1 MALTK
6 VRAGGVTLSDNFAF
20 TGTVSGVGMDLLLND
35 TISSSTAN
43 YIISSTYINGS
54 YDSYHLDATFLGT
67 LDGRYFYGEV
77 YVGGSLITS
86 SSYAYEVQVLGAAY
100 SSGGFNSNGD
110 SVLNVFNTAGAG
122 SADGEGITISAT
134 YQNTNSILK
143 PFCSSGFTSHHNTS
157 GNHEGY
163 AFTGSMTVAN
173 RASVVNGLRFRFSGG
188 DIASGTV
195 KLYGL
200 RK

>member
-1 MALTK
+1 MALSKIQAESMNLADTY
-6 VRAGGVTLSDNFAF
+6 AF
-20 TGTVSGVGMDLLLND
+20 SGTVSGVGMDLLLND

-54 YDSYHLDATFLGT
+54 YDSYHLDATFLPV
-67 LDGRYFYGEV
+67 LDSKYLYGEV

-110 SVLNVFNTAGAG
+110 SVLNIFNTAGAG
-122 SADGEGITISAT
+122 SADGEGATISVT
-134 YQNTNSILK
+134 YQNINSTTK
-143 PFCSSGFTSHHNTS
+143 PVCSSGFTNHFNSS

-173 RASVVNGLRFRFSGG
+173 KASVVNGLRFRFSTG
-188 DIASGTV
+188 DIASGSV